1 MTENKNNQNTVDQDD
16 QNKIKL
22 TARGKKAIAVGKTA
36 LAIGLASAGVTAVA
50 SSGGEQSASAG
61 SKQEQP
67 KYDVDVSEPGDT
79 YTEIAEKDLQER
91 AADQPFAEEPT
102 QTDIAVRAREIHG
115 DSVLRNPDL
124 PKDADQLPVGEE
136 IYKSESSEVKI
147 QVTPEVAPEDL
158 PPKDIDPNPVPPPNP
173 GTPDPHN

>member
-1 MTENKNNQNTVDQDD
+1 MTENKNNQNPKDQVDKQVLK
-16 QNKIKL
+16 NSAK
-22 TARGKKAIAVGKTA
+22 RGGAWIAAATI
-36 LAIGLASAGVTAVA
+36 AIGAPAAINAAKSPEGPVKA
-50 SSGGEQSASAG
+50 AG
-61 SKQEQP
+61 SNQEQP
-67 KYDVDVSEPGDT
+67 KYDVDISEPGDT

-115 DSVLRNPDL
+115 DSILRNPDL

-158 PPKDIDPNPVPPPNP
+158 PPKTP
-173 GTPDPHN
+173 GPANSPKPPDPYQ